1 MPHSSAP
8 RGAAAPPLSHR
19 LTAPLRAVLWN
30 RAAGLAV
37 PPLLG
42 AAMAAWSLAR
52 AGLAPA
58 ALAENASR
66 AAGLVALLAGVFSA
80 FLWFGVWSWR
90 RLMGPLRD
98 SLPHR
103 LAPLELYARTS
114 VVRWGLGCWLAFA
127 VASAAAKMR
136 LDAGAL
142 AAAGDFAHEL
152 ALRLTVGL
160 GLCLWGGYYL
170 GLTFGRMR
178 GLR

>member
-1 MPHSSAP
+1 MPSSRPAH
-8 RGAAAPPLSHR
+8 AAPSLAHL

-30 RAAGLAV
+30 RAAGVLV

-42 AAMAAWSLAR
+42 LAMAAWSLRRVGLSASVAADQPGGAAR
-52 AGLAPA
+52 
-58 ALAENASR
+58 
-66 AAGLVALLAGVFSA
+66 LLALIALVFTA

-90 RLMGPLRD
+90 RLMRPLRD
-98 SLPHR
+98 VLVRP
-103 LAPLELYARTS
+103 LEPLELYARTS
-114 VVRWGLGCWLAFA
+114 VVRWGVACWLAFA

-136 LDAGAL
+136 LDAGPL

-170 GLTFGRMR
+170 GLAFGRMR